1 MHLPNGLL
9 KSLIRYTSAII
20 SDNEAIDLQ
29 NELFKYELSQKAER
43 EQLIEEIT
51 NEVLKRISV
60 SVDTEE
66 AINNINSLRRA
77 LRDF

>member
-9 KSLIRYTSAII
+9 KSLIRYISAII